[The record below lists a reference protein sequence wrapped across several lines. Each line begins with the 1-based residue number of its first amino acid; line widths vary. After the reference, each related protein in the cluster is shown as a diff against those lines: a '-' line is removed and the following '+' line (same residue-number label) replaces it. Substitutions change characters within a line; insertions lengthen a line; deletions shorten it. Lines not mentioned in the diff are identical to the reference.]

1 MSRRT
6 ILTET
11 AIPKLFCHTFN
22 AVSLQTINLFTTLL
36 VLAREVMIA
45 LLIFFI
51 ESFDIKSCFVVF
63 FHDEQFNF
71 SSLNLNL
78 ECNFFKYGGK

>member
-22 AVSLQTINLFTTLL
+22 AVSLQTINLFTTL
-36 VLAREVMIA
+36 VLAGEVI
-45 LLIFFI
+45 
-51 ESFDIKSCFVVF
+51 IKKELHDVPVQFSPIFVVRKKSKSDGV
-63 FHDEQFNF
+63 HQV
-71 SSLNLNL
+71 
-78 ECNFFKYGGK
+78 